1 MFYLLLEHFF
11 KDSLSLFSFVS
22 FRGLMAAMTSILLSI
37 FFGRHFIALIS
48 AKQFHQV
55 MRDYNPENHLQKQGT
70 PTMGGLLILFSLCIS
85 VVLWAD
91 IRNFYIQFLLATT
104 IVFGTIGFLDDWL
117 KIKKS
122 HHSGLLS
129 RYKFLLQTIAA
140 FLLMLVLYWKHAGV
154 AGGLH
159 FYLPFLKGFF
169 VDLGWLFVPL
179 GFFAVVGSSNAANIT
194 DGQDGLL
201 VGVSVCIAGVLAVYA
216 FVSGNSFMASYL
228 LFPYYSGFDEVAIFC
243 VALLSACLSFLWF
256 NSFPASIFMGD
267 VGSLAIGALLGMIAI
282 IIRQEIIFIVAA
294 GVLLVEIFSVMLQ
307 VGSFKLRGKRIFLM
321 APLHH
326 HFEKKG
332 YPETKIVIRAWM
344 INLLLAIL
352 CVVALKIR

>member
-1 MFYLLLEHFF
+1 
-11 KDSLSLFSFVS
+11 
-22 FRGLMAAMTSILLSI
+22 
-37 FFGRHFIALIS
+37 
-48 AKQFHQV
+48 

-129 RYKFLLQTIAA
+129 RYKFLLQAIAA

-169 VDLGWLFVPL
+169 CGFRLAFCATWVFCSCGQQQCGQYHRRAGWLAGWGECVHCW
-179 GFFAVVGSSNAANIT
+179 GFG
-194 DGQDGLL
+194 GL
-201 VGVSVCIAGVLAVYA
+201 C
-216 FVSGNSFMASYL
+216 
-228 LFPYYSGFDEVAIFC
+228 FC
-243 VALLSACLSFLWF
+243 QW
-256 NSFPASIFMGD
+256 
-267 VGSLAIGALLGMIAI
+267 
-282 IIRQEIIFIVAA
+282 Q
-294 GVLLVEIFSVMLQ
+294 
-307 VGSFKLRGKRIFLM
+307 
-321 APLHH
+321 
-326 HFEKKG
+326 
-332 YPETKIVIRAWM
+332 
-344 INLLLAIL
+344 
-352 CVVALKIR
+352 